1 MVHLLHR
8 YIFKELLIGIGISF
22 SFFLLVLVL
31 ANAIQD
37 LSEMLTTGKLGFKDF
52 FQLLLLLFPYLATY
66 AIPLSVLSGIFI
78 AFGRFSADNEITAM
92 KTSGFSLFQMAASV
106 FFIAFIG
113 MAFSAMVTLHYGP
126 KSVVS
131 YKTILANTLIN
142 NPLGFIQEG
151 KFIKDFPGYILYT
164 NDRDGAELKDLWIWE
179 LDESNE
185 LNVFLRSES
194 GVLSYDLNRNA
205 LVLDLKKGS
214 IEERTALNVSANSVI
229 NPKILYFESLPISL
243 SLERL
248 LGNFVIKPTRY
259 KNMTLEQL
267 LERRTELIEQEQKSG
282 TEFSQER
289 GRLQVYIHQNLSQA
303 YSVFALALIGIP
315 LAIRVGR
322 KESYINI
329 LLALLIALLYHI
341 LFVFSSWIEGSGA
354 LRSDLLVWLPN
365 VIFQILGIWLFARVL
380 RH

>member
-1 MVHLLHR
+1 MIHLLHR

-31 ANAIQD
+31 ANAVQD
-37 LSEMLTTGKLGFKDF
+37 LSEMLSTGKLGFKEF

-78 AFGRFSADNEITAM
+78 AFGRLSGDNEITAM
-92 KTSGFSLFQMAASV
+92 KASGFSLFQMASSV

-131 YKTILANTLIN
+131 YKKILANTLIN
-142 NPLGFIQEG
+142 NPLGFIQSG
-151 KFIKDFPGYILYT
+151 KFIKEFPGYILYT
-164 NDRDGAELKDLWIWE
+164 NDREGSELKDLWIWE
-179 LDESNE
+179 LDENNE
-185 LNVFLRSES
+185 LNLFVRSES
-194 GVLSYDLNRNA
+194 GILSYDLNKNA
-205 LVLDLKKGS
+205 LMLDLKNGS
-214 IEERTALNVSANSVI
+214 IEERTALDFSADAQT

-248 LGNFVIKPTRY
+248 FGNFVVKPTRY
-259 KNMTLEQL
+259 KHMTLEQL
-267 LERRTELIEQEQKSG
+267 LEKRNELIEQEQDDG
-282 TEFSQER
+282 LVFSQER
-289 GRLQVYIHQNLSQA
+289 GHLQVYIHKNLSQA
-303 YSVFALALIGIP
+303 YSVFALALIGMP

-329 LLALLIALLYHI
+329 LLALLIALLYHV
-341 LFVFSSWIEGSGA
+341 LFVFSSWIEAAGV

-365 VIFQILGIWLFARVL
+365 IIFQLLGIWLFARAL
-380 RH
+380 KR